1 MAVLEEAVSAFLG
14 TMSQQL
20 PLVLSQVIAAAITIL
35 VGLVAGKIVGRIVRE
50 IVVRSKIDDW
60 ISAED
65 HISIKV
71 SRVLDLVARWII
83 YFVFLK
89 QAAIF
94 LGIAAVGEFVNSIIN
109 VIPSLVEAA
118 LLIIVGY
125 AIAVYLKDKVISSK
139 SVYSDLM
146 GKLIFFLIIYL
157 SIALA
162 LPFVGIDPTLINNIL
177 LVAVGSVGLGLAIA
191 LGWGLK
197 DVIRDAA
204 KDYAKKFRI
213 SRRK

>member
-1 MAVLEEAVSAFLG
+1 MALLEEAVSAFLG
-14 TMSQQL
+14 SISQQL

-35 VGLVAGKIVGRIVRE
+35 VGLVAGKIIGRIVRE
-50 IVVRSKIDDW
+50 IVVRSKIDEW

-65 HISIKV
+65 HISVKV
-71 SRVLDLVARWII
+71 SHILDLVVRWII
-83 YFVFLK
+83 YFVFLR

-125 AIAVYLKDKVISSK
+125 AIAIYLKDKVISSK

-197 DVIRDAA
+197 DVVRDAA
-204 KDYAKKFRI
+204 KDYAKKFRG
-213 SRRK
+213 RKRK